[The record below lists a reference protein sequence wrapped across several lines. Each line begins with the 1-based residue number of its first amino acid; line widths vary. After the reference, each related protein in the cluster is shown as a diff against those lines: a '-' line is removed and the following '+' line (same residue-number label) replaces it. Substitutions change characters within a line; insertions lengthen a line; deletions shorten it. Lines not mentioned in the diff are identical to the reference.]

1 MKLFFKIT
9 EIETLIN
16 IIYTVRSSSLNR
28 CFCVFLLTV
37 LMIKLNAMGA
47 VSLPNLLR
55 LYMLRKPDVTS
66 LVLCTF
72 FVEEVVLFYTVVNC

>member
-28 CFCVFLLTV
+28 CFCVFFINSFNDKTQCHGCSQFAKF
-37 LMIKLNAMGA
+37 I
-47 VSLPNLLR
+47 
-55 LYMLRKPDVTS
+55 
-66 LVLCTF
+66 TF
-72 FVEEVVLFYTVVNC
+72 IYAEEAGCDITGVVYFFR

>member
-1 MKLFFKIT
+1 
-9 EIETLIN
+9 
-16 IIYTVRSSSLNR
+16 
-28 CFCVFLLTV
+28 
-37 LMIKLNAMGA
+37 MIKLNAMGA

-72 FVEEVVLFYTVVNC
+72 FVEEVVLFYTVVNR